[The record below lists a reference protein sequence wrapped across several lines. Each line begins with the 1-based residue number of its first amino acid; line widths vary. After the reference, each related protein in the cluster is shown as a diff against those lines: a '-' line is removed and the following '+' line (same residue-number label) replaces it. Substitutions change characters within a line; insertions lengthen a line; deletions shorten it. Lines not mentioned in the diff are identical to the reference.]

1 MLLKRAHVL
10 MAELP
15 AFMAE
20 LPAGQKEG
28 SYTWYSAQVTFDVLT
43 GYAPDGSPV
52 VQEMHYAGSNNTPQ
66 LAITAAIAQAFSE
79 VRRSTDEQVTLD
91 YSVRIAAKPAAP
103 VKP

>member
-15 AFMAE
+15 AWK
-20 LPAGQKEG
+20 KEDTP
-28 SYTWYSAQVTFDVLT
+28 TWYSAQVTFDVLT

-52 VQEMHYAGSNNTPQ
+52 VQEVHYVGSNNTPQ

-91 YSVRIAAKPAAP
+91 YSVRIAAKPAAQG
-103 VKP
+103 KA